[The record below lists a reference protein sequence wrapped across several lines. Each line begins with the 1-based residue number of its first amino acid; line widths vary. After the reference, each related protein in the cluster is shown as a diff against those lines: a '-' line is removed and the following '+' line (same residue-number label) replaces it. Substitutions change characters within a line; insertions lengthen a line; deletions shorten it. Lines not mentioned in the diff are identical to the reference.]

1 VVPADKGA
9 PRDGEDVQWVNRL
22 LPLSDG
28 VIAIALTLLV
38 LQLRVPSPTQLE
50 DPDSAAQLAAELS
63 KGAAELISYVI
74 SFYVIAQF
82 WMPHRQL
89 FRLISERE
97 EGLEWWN
104 FLFLFTISILPFTS
118 SLLGSFDSNPLA
130 VDIFALNLIIASLAT
145 RVMTVLARRRGLLI
159 SPARARAGQVNAAVV
174 PTVMAISIGLSW
186 WSTSAAMYSW
196 LLIAVLP
203 NVISRRRKRARQD
216 PADPDPL
223 G

>member
-1 VVPADKGA
+1 M
-9 PRDGEDVQWVNRL
+9 L
-22 LPLSDG
+22 
-28 VIAIALTLLV
+28 
-38 LQLRVPSPTQLE
+38 
-50 DPDSAAQLAAELS
+50 
-63 KGAAELISYVI
+63 
-74 SFYVIAQF
+74 
-82 WMPHRQL
+82 HRQL

-130 VDIFALNLIIASLAT
+130 VDIFALNLIIASLAI

-203 NVISRRRKRARQD
+203 NIISRRRKRARQD

>member
-1 VVPADKGA
+1 M
-9 PRDGEDVQWVNRL
+9 
-22 LPLSDG
+22 
-28 VIAIALTLLV
+28 
-38 LQLRVPSPTQLE
+38 PSPGQLE

-63 KGAAELISYVI
+63 KGAAELVSYVI

-82 WMPHRQL
+82 WMLHRQL

-130 VDIFALNLIIASLAT
+130 VDIFALNLIIASLAI

-203 NVISRRRKRARQD
+203 NIISRRRKRARQD